1 MYYKHLCV
9 IVLALAAL
17 PATAQQVYKCPAPTP
32 GAPPVIQQMPCTPTG
47 GGESVTVKAIPQGA
61 GSGLS
66 DDAKGYMAERDKHW
80 SAKEKAAEEERQRQ
94 EALNIERAKA
104 AAEMEQA
111 KAQYE
116 TARAILITG
125 RR

>member
-1 MYYKHLCV
+1 MYYKHLCA
-9 IVLALAAL
+9 ILLTLAVF
-17 PATAQQVYKCPAPTP
+17 PATAQQVYKCPSPITG
-32 GAPPVIQQMPCTPTG
+32 GAPVIQQMPCTPTG

-66 DDAKGYMAERDKHW
+66 DDAKNYMADRDKHW
-80 SAKEKAAEEERQRQ
+80 SDKEKAAEEERQRQ

-104 AAEMEQA
+104 AAQAEQA